1 MTSPVPPSLFMCLV
15 FVRMAFG
22 QVQFH
27 LIAFQD
33 GSLEDGRELSAGQRK
48 EAKKEALVLEKHER
62 VGERG
67 IF

>member
-1 MTSPVPPSLFMCLV
+1 
-15 FVRMAFG
+15 MAFG